1 MDTLSL
7 KPLIDLFEQSMSEL
21 ELLLRSANIFEQI
34 GDRESNPSP
43 DDILVKTAKGISFVF
58 LFSAYEQLLKGTV
71 RAVLETANSYRGK
84 LKNMQD
90 GFIAAALNS
99 SFRSYADASNV
110 KTKIGN
116 ARDVRSLLDSYVRD
130 LKFTDYFPDDGSYMK
145 STQVRT
151 ICYLFDLGDPAPILG
166 RAWSHIDD
174 FQYKRNEIAHG
185 SVLPS
190 KIGENYSALEI
201 ESFYSEWRCSWVA
214 FAEHIE
220 KESLNPRFWTRR

>member
-7 KPLIDLFEQSMSEL
+7 KPQIDLFEQSMSEL

-110 KTKIGN
+110 KTKIG
-116 ARDVRSLLDSYVRD
+116 
-130 LKFTDYFPDDGSYMK
+130 DGSYMK

>member
-7 KPLIDLFEQSMSEL
+7 KPQIDLFEQSMSEL
-21 ELLLRSANIFEQI
+21 ELLLKSANSFEQI

-43 DDILVKTAKGISFVF
+43 DDILSKTAKGISFVF

-99 SFRSYADASNV
+99 SFRSYADAANV

-116 ARDVRSLLDSYVRD
+116 VKGVRSSLDSYVRD

-151 ICYLFDLGDPAPILG
+151 ICNLFDLGDPAPILG

-174 FQYKRNEIAHG
+174 FQDKRNAIAHG

-190 KIGENYSALEI
+190 TIGENYSALDI
-201 ESFYSEWRCSWVA
+201 ETFHTEWRSSWVG

>member
-7 KPLIDLFEQSMSEL
+7 KPQIDLFEQSMSEL
-21 ELLLRSANIFEQI
+21 ELLLRSAGIFERI

-43 DDILVKTAKGISFVF
+43 DDVLVKTAKGISFVF

-71 RAVLETANSYRGK
+71 RAVLETANSYKGK

-99 SFRSYADASNV
+99 SFRSYADAANV

-116 ARDVRSLLDSYVRD
+116 VKGVRSLLDSYVRD
-130 LKFTDYFPDDGSYMK
+130 LKFTNYFPDDGSYMK

-151 ICYLFDLGDPAPILG
+151 ICCLFDLGDPAPILG
-166 RAWSHIDD
+166 STWSHIDEI
-174 FQYKRNEIAHG
+174 QRKRNAIAHG

-190 KIGENYSALEI
+190 IIGENYSALEI
-201 ESFYSEWRCSWVA
+201 ETFYSEWRCSWVA

>member
-7 KPLIDLFEQSMSEL
+7 KPQIDLFEQSMSEL

-151 ICYLFDLGDPAPILG
+151 ICYLIWGTPRQFWEELGVISMTSNTKEMKSPMAQSCLRKLAKTIL
-166 RAWSHIDD
+166 
-174 FQYKRNEIAHG
+174 
-185 SVLPS
+185 L
-190 KIGENYSALEI
+190 
-201 ESFYSEWRCSWVA
+201 
-214 FAEHIE
+214 
-220 KESLNPRFWTRR
+220 

>member
-7 KPLIDLFEQSMSEL
+7 KPQIDLFEQSMSEL

-116 ARDVRSLLDSYVRD
+116 ARDVRSLLDSCVRD

-151 ICYLFDLGDPAPILG
+151 ICCLFDLGGP
-166 RAWSHIDD
+166 RANFGKS
-174 FQYKRNEIAHG
+174 
-185 SVLPS
+185 
-190 KIGENYSALEI
+190 LE
-201 ESFYSEWRCSWVA
+201 SYR
-214 FAEHIE
+214 
-220 KESLNPRFWTRR
+220 

>member
-7 KPLIDLFEQSMSEL
+7 KPQIDLFEQSMSEL

-43 DDILVKTAKGISFVF
+43 DDILVKTAKGISLVF

-99 SFRSYADASNV
+99 SFQSYGDAANV
-110 KTKIGN
+110 KTKIDN
-116 ARDVRSLLDSYVRD
+116 AKGVRSLLDSYVRD

-151 ICYLFDLGDPAPILG
+151 ICYLFGLGDPAPILG
-166 RAWSHIDD
+166 RSWSHIDD
-174 FQYKRNEIAHG
+174 FQKKRNAIAHG

-190 KIGENYSALEI
+190 TIGENYSALDI
-201 ESFYSEWRCSWVA
+201 ETFYTEWRYSWVA
-214 FAEHIE
+214 FAKHIE
-220 KESLNPRFWTRR
+220 KESLNPRFWTRG